1 VSPGGVETLV
11 RSLESFG
18 VFKDAPKPDVASTYD
33 MKYVRQ
39 AAKDLK
45 LP

>member
-1 VSPGGVETLV
+1 VK
-11 RSLESFG
+11 SLESFG
-18 VFKDAPKPDVASTYD
+18 VFKDAPKIDVASTYD
-33 MKYVRQ
+33 MRYVTQ

>member
-1 VSPGGVETLV
+1 VVK
-11 RSLESFG
+11 SLDSFG
-18 VFKDAPKPDVASTYD
+18 VFKDGKIDVASTYD
-33 MKYVRQ
+33 MRFVTQ